1 LATILDAILAEKQI
15 EVEKLKNQTFT
26 QPDLEHKHR
35 SFISILK
42 NATELSIIAE
52 FKRASPSKGDINTG
66 LSPAEQTSAYIQYG
80 ASAVSVLTDKA
91 FFKGSIH
98 DLEDVRKTIDAPI
111 LNKDF
116 IIDTTQIDLAKR
128 AGADIILLIVAA
140 MDESKLMSLYQYAI
154 DKGLEVLI
162 EVHNEAELEVALK
175 TGGQL
180 IGVNNRDLKTFKV
193 DLSVTERLAP
203 IVKKSGA
210 FLISESGI
218 KTLDDVKRV
227 VEAGANGILVG
238 ETFMRAD
245 SLGQTLQ
252 QMKLPLKKETPL

>member
-1 LATILDAILAEKQI
+1 M
-15 EVEKLKNQTFT
+15 
-26 QPDLEHKHR
+26 P
-35 SFISILK
+35 SI
-42 NATELSIIAE
+42 
-52 FKRASPSKGDINTG
+52 R
-66 LSPAEQTSAYIQYG
+66 
-80 ASAVSVLTDKA
+80 
-91 FFKGSIH
+91 
-98 DLEDVRKTIDAPI
+98 
-111 LNKDF
+111 
-116 IIDTTQIDLAKR
+116 
-128 AGADIILLIVAA
+128 
-140 MDESKLMSLYQYAI
+140 
-154 DKGLEVLI
+154 GLEVLI

-252 QMKLPLKKETPL
+252 QMKLPLKKENSL